1 MCSNMDGPRDYPTKI
16 CMVDY
21 HTVIFLALSQ
31 KEKDISF
38 DITYMWNLFK
48 NDIKQTVYKTERNS

>member
-1 MCSNMDGPRDYPTKI
+1 MDGPRDYPTKI